1 MSDSQ
6 GLVGCFFL
14 SGTEKKYWTVF
25 TCHNLA
31 PLIMSLYCSQST
43 LWSDKR
49 LLGKYLILDE
59 RTFTTAHH
67 ATDVIDTDLL
77 GIFPLTGKMYQEET
91 LSVSYH
97 SVLWQQCEFCKV
109 FHWRQGLAV
118 QQPTMRS
125 VLHKM
130 RKRYHFPMNLEKCI
144 AWVAISFI
152 SINELDMNFT
162 LCNRS
167 LFNTLF
173 FFFSFKQM
181 QFARSH
187 GIFQRYLNYH
197 LSEHF
202 SPILAKTTSSP
213 LTLGTAAEKT
223 PLGCLLKS
231 IYHSV
236 CFCNSGLSG
245 GNSVSQSWFK
255 QPDRH
260 YHGNVS
266 GQVLPRLVSSFSFT
280 SSWTS
285 ATINLPD
292 WNPVLLQTSSQQV
305 LLYCCSA
312 NTSKLQMTNLSHFNT
327 CPLHGQTGFRFNDW
341 TCVYS
346 LCFVISQF
354 SIYLFVK
361 ITSA

>member
-49 LLGKYLILDE
+49 LLGKYLILEE

-173 FFFSFKQM
+173 FFF
-181 QFARSH
+181 H
-187 GIFQRYLNYH
+187 
-197 LSEHF
+197 
-202 SPILAKTTSSP
+202 SSR
-213 LTLGTAAEKT
+213 
-223 PLGCLLKS
+223 
-231 IYHSV
+231 
-236 CFCNSGLSG
+236 CNSLGLME
-245 GNSVSQSWFK
+245 
-255 QPDRH
+255 
-260 YHGNVS
+260 
-266 GQVLPRLVSSFSFT
+266 FSKDI
-280 SSWTS
+280 WI
-285 ATINLPD
+285 TIFLSISHPF
-292 WNPVLLQTSSQQV
+292 WQ
-305 LLYCCSA
+305 
-312 NTSKLQMTNLSHFNT
+312 KLQVHLWPWEQQLRKHLWGV
-327 CPLHGQTGFRFNDW
+327 C
-341 TCVYS
+341 
-346 LCFVISQF
+346 
-354 SIYLFVK
+354 
-361 ITSA
+361 